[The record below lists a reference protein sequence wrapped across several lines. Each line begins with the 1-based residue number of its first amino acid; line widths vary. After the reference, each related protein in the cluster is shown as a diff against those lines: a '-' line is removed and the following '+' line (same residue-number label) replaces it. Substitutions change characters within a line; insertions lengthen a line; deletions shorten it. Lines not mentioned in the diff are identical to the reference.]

1 MIKIRDGHELEL
13 QTPETMKIFDSKEK
27 IIDKTKNGETASNLQ
42 VVEVVLLQRN
52 LVDSQY
58 QNILRYYIL

>member
-1 MIKIRDGHELEL
+1 
-13 QTPETMKIFDSKEK
+13 MKIFDSKEK

-42 VVEVVLLQRN
+42 VVEVVLVQRN

-58 QNILRYYIL
+58 QKILRYYIL